1 MAKQLVVKL
10 RADGTVD
17 AETFGMQG
25 PECLE
30 YIGALEALLDAETVS
45 SSFTDDYTAVG
56 TSASD
61 VAVVDAEQEDRCL

>member
-1 MAKQLVVKL
+1 VTKQLVVKL

-30 YIGALEALLDAETVS
+30 YIEALEALLDAETVS
-45 SSFTDDYTAVG
+45 SSFTDDYSAVS
-56 TSASD
+56 TSTRSMTS
-61 VAVVDAEQEDRCL
+61 VDAEQEDRGV